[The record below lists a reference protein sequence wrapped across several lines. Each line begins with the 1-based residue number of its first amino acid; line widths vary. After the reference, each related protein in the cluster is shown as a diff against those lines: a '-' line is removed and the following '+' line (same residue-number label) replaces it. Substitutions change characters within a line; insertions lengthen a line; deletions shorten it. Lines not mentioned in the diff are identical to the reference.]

1 MIHAT
6 SADVAA
12 APIDTPSAISATRL
26 SKRYRATVAVDSV
39 SFQVPSGV
47 VCGVIGPNGAGK
59 TTLMRMLLGLVRPS
73 SGQAEVLGAPL
84 NQPAAYLSRVGALIE
99 APAFYPGLSGHDNLR
114 LLARLGGIEQRRI
127 AEVLGLVGLAERS
140 REPVRAYSLGM
151 KQRLGVAAALLPR
164 PALLILDEP
173 MNGLDPAGIVETRA
187 LLRSLADMGVT
198 VIVSSHLLGEV
209 EQVCD
214 HLLLLLNGQIRFAGP
229 TRSFAQQVRPRLRLR
244 PEHTH
249 DLARLS
255 LVAADAGYLIVREA
269 DVLFAEASA
278 PDAAALNRAAHA
290 AGITLVELSQVQPGL
305 EAVFFQLTQRREPS
319 AVPTEHRS

>member
-6 SADVAA
+6 SAETLAA
-12 APIDTPSAISATRL
+12 HAGTPSAISATNL
-26 SKRYRATVAVDSV
+26 SKRYGATVAVDRV
-39 SFQVPSGV
+39 SFQIPSGA

-73 SGQAEVLGAPL
+73 SGHAEVLGASL
-84 NQPAAYLSRVGALIE
+84 ARPAAYLGRVGALIE
-99 APAFYPGLSGHDNLR
+99 APAFYPGLSGQDNLR
-114 LLARLGGIEQRRI
+114 LLARLGGIEQRRV

-151 KQRLGVAAALLPR
+151 KQRLGVAAALLPQ

-187 LLRSLADMGVT
+187 LLRSLADTGVT
-198 VIVSSHLLGEV
+198 VVVSSHLLGEV

-229 TRSFAQQVRPRLRLR
+229 TRAFARQVRPRLRLR
-244 PEHTH
+244 PEHAH
-249 DLARLS
+249 DLARLA

-269 DVLFAEASA
+269 DVLFAEASI

-305 EAVFFQLTQRREPS
+305 EAIFFQLTQRRELN
-319 AVPTEHRS
+319 AVPMEHGS